1 MMRKGRR
8 RAARAG
14 FFLLAAG
21 LLSAGSAWGLPRPQL
36 TPGGVAI
43 IALPAEAR
51 KAYAGN
57 LPVAIL
63 GQEPKRVAVVGIP
76 LDAPVGKQHLKVI
89 LADGGQRSLDYL
101 VRAHA
106 YPLQSLQ
113 IEDQAKAEPDP
124 AAVQRIWREQQAMKA
139 GFTAWG
145 SDAPPLLDFV
155 WPVRGAVS
163 SNFGLRRQING
174 QPRSPHSGLDIAAAE
189 GTPVRVA
196 GSGRVVLVEEFFLNG
211 NSVMIDHGQGV
222 KTLYCHLQ
230 STGVKPGQ
238 VLAAGDFIGK
248 VGKTGRV
255 TGAHLHWAVSLND
268 ARVDPRLFLPAGTD
282 GAAP

>member
-1 MMRKGRR
+1 MMRKGLKRT
-8 RAARAG
+8 ARPG
-14 FFLLAAG
+14 LFLLMTG
-21 LLSAGSAWGLPRPQL
+21 LLSATSAWGLPRPQL

-43 IALPAEAR
+43 IALPEGTR
-51 KAYAGN
+51 KAYAGS
-57 LPVAIL
+57 LPVTIL
-63 GQEPKRVAVVGIP
+63 GREPERVAVVGIP
-76 LDAPVGKQHLKVI
+76 LDAPVGKRHLKVV
-89 LADGGQRSLDYL
+89 LADGGQRILDYL

-113 IEDQAKAEPDP
+113 IEDKAKAEPDP

-145 SDAPPLLDFV
+145 SDEPPLLDFV

-189 GTPVRVA
+189 GAPVRAA
-196 GSGRVVLVEEFFLNG
+196 GAGRVVLVEEFFLNG
-211 NSVMIDHGQGV
+211 NSVMVDHGQGV

-238 VLAAGDFIGK
+238 VLAAGSLLGK

-268 ARVDPRLFLPAGTD
+268 ARVDPRLFLPAGTN